1 MWVPSSRRDIGSTS
15 TWATPTVVV
24 LTALLSVLFVVSACG
39 GGEEGPP
46 LITVDSTADSD
57 SRDGVL
63 TLREALLVAT
73 GELAV
78 ANLDPEEADNI
89 KGAPGAESGDTIV
102 FDVSVFPPSEPA
114 TISLASPLPALATE
128 GDSVDGSQA
137 GVIVDGVNQTFD
149 CFQIDSAGNA
159 IRGLHIQGCLTAVV
173 LGRSA
178 QNNIIGGAEEG
189 EGNVISAND
198 QGVLL
203 AAEGTNSN
211 QVIGNLIGTDGSGT
225 KPNGNRIGVMI
236 RSGARDNVI
245 GGSNT
250 GERNI
255 ISGQRAVGVTISG
268 SDNLVIGNYIG
279 TDITG
284 TVSISNRME
293 GIWITDGAQGN
304 VVGGTSPG
312 EGNVIS
318 GNALFGVSIT
328 GSGTS
333 GNVVKGNYIG
343 VDATGAAALGNRHG
357 VDISWGAEDN
367 IIGGSAEGEGNI
379 ISANN
384 TGVLLRGYPTKGNVV
399 EGNYIGTDASGET
412 ALRNARAISII
423 EGAEDN
429 TVGPNVIED

>member
-1 MWVPSSRRDIGSTS
+1 MNRLWKV
-15 TWATPTVVV
+15 ATLAAV
-24 LTALLSVLFVVSACG
+24 LVSLAVAGCG

-46 LITVDSTADSD
+46 VITVDSTADSD

-63 TLREALLVAT
+63 TLREAILVAV

-78 ANLDPEEADNI
+78 ADLDSGEADNAR
-89 KGAPGAESGDTIV
+89 GAPGAESADTIV

-114 TISLASPLPALATE
+114 TIMLVSPLPFLATG

-149 CFQIDSAGNA
+149 CFRIGSAGNA
-159 IRGLHIQGCLTAVV
+159 IKGLRIQGCLTAVA
-173 LGRSA
+173 LGRRA
-178 QNNIIGGAEEG
+178 ENNIIGGAEEG
-189 EGNVISAND
+189 EGNVISDND

-203 AAEGTNSN
+203 AGEGTNSN
-211 QVIGNLIGTDGSGT
+211 QVIGNLIGTDDSGT
-225 KPNGNRIGVMI
+225 APRGNRTGVMI
-236 RSGARDNVI
+236 GSGARDNVI
-245 GGSNT
+245 GGSSI

-255 ISGQRAVGVTISG
+255 ISGQRAVGVAISG

-284 TVSISNRME
+284 TASVSNRME
-293 GIWITDGAQGN
+293 GIWLTDGAQGN
-304 VVGGTSPG
+304 VIGGALPG

-318 GNALFGVSIT
+318 GNDLFGVSIS
-328 GSGTS
+328 GAGTS

-357 VDISWGAEDN
+357 VEISYGAEDN
-367 IIGGSAEGEGNI
+367 IIGGGAEGEGNI
-379 ISANN
+379 ISANSI
-384 TGVLLRGYPTKGNVV
+384 GVLLRGSPTRGNVV

-412 ALRNARAISII
+412 VLRNARAISII
-423 EGAEDN
+423 EGADDN
-429 TVGPNVIED
+429 TIGPNVIKD